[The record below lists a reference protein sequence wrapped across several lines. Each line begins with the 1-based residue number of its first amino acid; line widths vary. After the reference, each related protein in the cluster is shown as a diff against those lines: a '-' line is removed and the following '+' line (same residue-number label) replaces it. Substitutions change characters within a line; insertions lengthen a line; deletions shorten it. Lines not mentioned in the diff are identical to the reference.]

1 MQSKPYKTGSK
12 LVRDHPAELHIG
24 TPALVLVSIREWSGR
39 CLLGNF
45 TGELRILWAAIL
57 NRSQPTTTRRRK
69 PLEWALD
76 RVIKV
81 TVRVFHSPV
90 LFGLLFSVSLV
101 AVLLTPDPEDT
112 EG

>member
-1 MQSKPYKTGSK
+1 M
-12 LVRDHPAELHIG
+12 
-24 TPALVLVSIREWSGR
+24 
-39 CLLGNF
+39 
-45 TGELRILWAAIL
+45 
-57 NRSQPTTTRRRK
+57 
-69 PLEWALD
+69 EWALD
-76 RVIKV
+76 RVVKV